1 MNTQLKVTV
10 AVCTLNREEIVRQT
24 LEDVWQQEYSPLEV
38 VVVDQTPELSIEME
52 KFYQTNQS
60 RLKLFRMAA
69 KGQGQ
74 ARNKAWQE
82 ATSQIIFYVDDDVRL
97 EPEVISNQLKHFN
110 DPSVG
115 AVTGLVNDAHGDPP
129 TCGGRVNWYGRV
141 RVERNVARV
150 HQVES
155 VSGGNMSIRRNV
167 LEQIGGF
174 WELTNNTVQMRE
186 ETDMSLRVIKA
197 GYQVICEPSSTLLH
211 LAHRSGGSRSNT
223 DRIKW
228 YEDYF
233 FAEYKYF
240 LRNFPKWKLPFY
252 VLGLSRPILSCMFYY
267 GRAKPK
273 ALFAPIKGLIRAWQ

>member
-1 MNTQLKVTV
+1 MSEYLSVTV

-24 LEDVWQQEYSPLEV
+24 LEDVWAQEYPNLEV
-38 VVVDQTPELSIEME
+38 VVVDQTPELTAEME
-52 KFYQTNQS
+52 KFYSDNSS
-60 RLKLFRMAA
+60 RLKLFRMDA

-74 ARNKAWQE
+74 ARNKAWRE
-82 ATSQIIFYVDDDVRL
+82 SSGEIVFYIDDDVRL
-97 EPEVISNQLKHFN
+97 EPDVIKNQLVHFA

-115 AVTGLVNDAHGDPP
+115 AVTGLVNDAHGDPA

-141 RVERNVARV
+141 RVERDVAEV
-150 HQVES
+150 HPVES
-155 VSGGNMSIRRNV
+155 VSGGSMSIRKKI

-197 GYQVICEPSSTLLH
+197 GFQVICEPSSVLLH
-211 LAHRSGGSRSNT
+211 LAHRSGGTRSNT

-233 FAEYKYF
+233 YAEYMYF
-240 LRNFPKWKLPFY
+240 FRNFPKWKLPFY
-252 VLGLSRPILSCMFYY
+252 VFGLSRPILSCMFYY
-267 GRAKPK
+267 GKARPK
-273 ALFAPIKGLIRAWQ
+273 ALVAPLKGLIRAWQ